1 MNETHGTA
9 LSPVASVRGLCPQ
22 VPPVRCRPIDAVTVA
37 ALAAACSGVAWAQCG
52 AVAPGDYGG
61 VNCTNPGDASVT
73 INSPTTITLP
83 DTQAA
88 IDGVHVEVTGGS
100 GSASVVVNSAT
111 ITNNNIPGG
120 GGQANGIYLLV
131 SNNNSA
137 ATGGASLTL
146 SGNNRITSA
155 HGGGTLVNV
164 FGSGSGTTT
173 ITGFFSVDNRSV
185 NSGNEEA
192 VEITVRGGSATL
204 DMQSTGTLSVKAG
217 NGILVA
223 STSGDSALRVA
234 IGSGVTVMLDNTE
247 SGSGGSIFSNAGIRT
262 STIANGTT
270 ELATAATI
278 NTLGNH
284 ADGIHSITRFS
295 GSNIHNSGPITT
307 AGSTSHGIEASGTT
321 ENRQGGSI
329 TLNNSGAISTA
340 GGGSAADASHGIL
353 AFTTTEGTGKSGDVS
368 VSNSGPVSTSG
379 AFSDAIQARAIR
391 DVVQGGT
398 GDTGTVS
405 VSNMGAATATGQ
417 NANGIQLLS
426 EAGAVQAVNAAPG
439 QVNGGAAGGAG
450 VAIGGTSQALA
461 NSGRIG
467 ALSDRAVV
475 ADANNITGT
484 VMISNA
490 AGGQVTGGISVTSS
504 AATLDN
510 AGAWKLRN
518 FADLDGDGRRETLA
532 VAKGDFGSATG
543 NTVNNTG
550 TIALFTHDGSAS
562 VLNAT
567 GQYLPLANPNN
578 AMALHGPTQGQILGV
593 AAFNHSGTIDLTAN
607 PSAGDVL
614 LITGGHTPGTDG
626 GGVFTANGGLLKL
639 NAVLNQGGGNNSLAD
654 VLVLDATRR
663 GTAPTAIEV
672 TGVGGAGAQT
682 AGNGIALVEVLNKAA
697 SATDAFTLA
706 SAVVAG
712 PHEYLLYQGGSPVNG
727 GDPADGNWY
736 LRSEVVVPSPTPTP
750 SGFIA
755 RLLFRPEI
763 GAYLSNRRQ
772 ASGMFVHS
780 LHDRAGELQGGEGQS
795 ADTQDGARRPGWMRI
810 SGKDTDAAAPGGL
823 FSVNS
828 RSTLVQGGGD
838 IMRKPASGDGGRL
851 HLGAMLGYGKT
862 TGDAHTQF
870 NPRQAHGKVEG
881 WNAGVYGTWYRHG
894 AGKPGAYADAWA
906 GYSVFNN
913 SVRGDTLPEV
923 KYKAASYTVSGET
936 GYAIKLGTSDWVIEP
951 QVQLVYMRYNEDEIT
966 EPNGTRISGNDGSGW
981 ISRLGVRTYRNWV
994 RESGRTLQPYLTLNW
1009 WQNKVGNELS
1019 FNTVALKDIH
1029 PGKRYE
1035 VMAGLNAGLAP
1046 SWAAW
1051 GDLGWQ
1057 WGEQGYRSRSIR
1069 IGAKYA
1075 W

>member
-1 MNETHGTA
+1 MNKTHRTA
-9 LSPVASVRGLCPQ
+9 LRPVA
-22 VPPVRCRPIDAVTVA
+22 VA
-37 ALAAACSGVAWAQCG
+37 ALAAAACNGVAWAQCG
-52 AVAPGDYGG
+52 GIAPGEHGS
-61 VNCTNPGDASVT
+61 VNCTNPGDGSVT
-73 INSPTTITLP
+73 INAPTTITLP

-88 IDGVHVEVTGGS
+88 IDGVHVEVTGAS
-100 GSASVVVNSAT
+100 GSASAVVNGAA

-120 GGQANGIYLLV
+120 GGQAAGIYLLV
-131 SNNNSA
+131 SLNNSA
-137 ATGGASLTL
+137 ATGSASLTL
-146 SGNNRITSA
+146 SGNNRITVYR
-155 HGGGTLVNV
+155 GGGTLVNV

-185 NSGNEEA
+185 NSGNDEA

-217 NGILVA
+217 NGILVQ
-223 STSGDSALRVA
+223 STVGDSALRA
-234 IGSGVTVMLDNTE
+234 SIGSGVTILLDNTD
-247 SGSGGSIFSNAGIRT
+247 SGSGGSIFSNAGIKT
-262 STIANGTT
+262 STSANGTT

-278 NTLGNH
+278 HTTGNH

-295 GSNIHNSGPITT
+295 GSKLHNSGPITT
-307 AGSTSHGIEASGTT
+307 AGTISHGIEALGTT
-321 ENRQGGSI
+321 ENRQGGSV
-329 TLNNSGAISTA
+329 TLGNSGAISTA

-353 AFTTTEGTGKSGDVS
+353 AFTTTEGTGRSGDVN
-368 VSNSGPVSTSG
+368 VSNSGTVSTSG
-379 AFSDAIQARAIR
+379 AFSDAIQAKAIR
-391 DVVQGGT
+391 DVAQGGT

-405 VSNMGAATATGQ
+405 VNNAGAATATGQ
-417 NANGIQLLS
+417 NANGIQVLS
-426 EAGAVQAVNAAPG
+426 EAGTVQVVNTAPG
-439 QVNGGAAGGAG
+439 QASGGAAGGAG
-450 VAIGGTSQALA
+450 VAMGGTSQTLA

-467 ALSDRAVV
+467 ALSDRAVAVDV
-475 ADANNITGT
+475 AGYATGT
-484 VMISNA
+484 VLISNA
-490 AGGQVTGGISVTSS
+490 AGGQVTGGIFATSS
-504 AATLDN
+504 SATLNN
-510 AGAWKLRN
+510 AGAWNLRN

-532 VAKGDFGSATG
+532 VAKSDFGSAAG

-567 GQYLPLANPNN
+567 SQYLPLANPNN
-578 AMALHGPTQGQILGV
+578 AMALHSPTQGQILGV
-593 AAFNHSGTIDLTAN
+593 AAFNHSGILDLTAN

-614 LITGGHTPGTDG
+614 LITGGHAPGTDG

-639 NAVLNQGGGNNSLAD
+639 NAVLNQGGGNNSMAD

-682 AGNGIALVEVLNKAA
+682 AGDGIALVEVLNKAA

-750 SGFIA
+750 SGFVA

-795 ADTQDGARRPGWMRI
+795 ADTQDGARRPGWIRI

-838 IMRKPASGDGGRL
+838 IIRRPAGGDGGRL

-881 WNAGVYGTWYRHG
+881 WNAGVYGTWYQNG

-906 GYSVFNN
+906 GYSAFNN

-923 KYKAASYTVSGET
+923 KYRAAAYTVSGEA
-936 GYAIKLGTSDWVIEP
+936 GYAIRLGAGDWLVEP
-951 QVQLVYMRYNEDEIT
+951 QAQLVYVRYDEDDIT
-966 EPNGTRISGNDGSGW
+966 EPNGTRISGHDGSGW

-1009 WQNKVGNELS
+1009 WQDSVGNELS

-1035 VMAGLNAGLAP
+1035 VKAGLNASLAP
-1046 SWAAW
+1046 GWTAW
-1051 GDLGWQ
+1051 GDLGYQ
-1057 WGEQGYRSRSIR
+1057 WGEQGYRSTSVRVGTKFS
-1069 IGAKYA
+1069 